1 MKCPKCDYLGFET
14 GDRCKNCGYDFSLL
28 AAPANEPAELSL
40 KTASRDDVSIGD
52 LWLDPVDAT
61 PRAFLAPDPP
71 ASIESFPLFSPGGD
85 DEPLIK
91 TPSEPRAPLSVRR
104 TPDLSRSRS
113 ASRPRS
119 IDPGLSLQFAEET
132 FVETAPPVT
141 IPEPTAPL
149 RSELAAPLRPEV
161 ASLLKSEAPLA
172 PSSAPLSAASES
184 TASLGSRTLAA
195 VIDHAILLAID
206 VIVFYST
213 LRMTALSADEW
224 RALPALPLLAF
235 LVFMKLAYFAAFTAM
250 GGQTIGKMAA
260 GIRVVADDHFIMD
273 PPRAITRTLTGAVS
287 LATLGLGLIPAL
299 IGPDRRAL
307 HDRVAHTH
315 VVDLP
320 SA

>member
-1 MKCPKCDYLGFET
+1 MKCPKCEYLGFET

-28 AAPANEPAELSL
+28 VAPANEPAELSL
-40 KTASRDDVSIGD
+40 KAASRDDAPIGD

-61 PRAFLAPDPP
+61 PRAFSAPDTP
-71 ASIESFPLFSPGGD
+71 ASIDSFPLFSPGRD

-119 IDPGLSLQFAEET
+119 MDTGLSLQFAEET
-132 FVETAPPVT
+132 FVETSPPVT
-141 IPEPTAPL
+141 TPEPAVLL
-149 RSELAAPLRPEV
+149 RSELPAPLRPE
-161 ASLLKSEAPLA
+161 LLTSEAPLA
-172 PSSAPLSAASES
+172 PSAPPLAATPTSES

-195 VIDHAILLAID
+195 VIDHAILLGID

-213 LRMTALSADEW
+213 LRMTALSTDEW

-273 PPRAITRTLTGAVS
+273 PARAITRTLTGAVS
-287 LATLGLGLIPAL
+287 FVTLGLGLIPAL